1 MKRNNIRVF
10 SLGRKLSAFSFQ
22 RKNFVK
28 FMLTCARER
37 EREPPRIGWL
47 TIWGTVACRSFQVN
61 LAAREIY
68 KKSCFSLTFCIS
80 VYILEVLHIEMTFSI
95 KLFPKKKKKFI
106 YIYIYFFGKTSIIYS
121 YI

>member
-28 FMLTCARER
+28 FMLTCAR

-95 KLFPKKKKKFI
+95 KLFPKKKKNSSI
-106 YIYIYFFGKTSIIYS
+106 YIYIFFFGKTSIIYS

>member
-1 MKRNNIRVF
+1 
-10 SLGRKLSAFSFQ
+10 
-22 RKNFVK
+22 
-28 FMLTCARER
+28 MLTCARERERER

-68 KKSCFSLTFCIS
+68 KKPCFSLTFSIS

-95 KLFPKKKKKFI
+95 KLFPKKKKNSS
-106 YIYIYFFGKTSIIYS
+106 IYIYFFFW
-121 YI
+121 